1 MYTTINGFLNDWKQ
15 EASLTL
21 QVLDKLTDAS
31 LSQAV
36 SDAQPRTLGEIAWH
50 VTQSVGVFFNQ
61 IGLQQ
66 EIPTPVAGSASAIAE
81 AYRRASE
88 SAITELS
95 ANWTDKDDKL
105 QEPIKLFG
113 FIDTTVGGVLNTL
126 VRHQIHHRAQI
137 TILMRQA
144 GLAAPGVYGPN
155 EEETAA
161 MKAAR
166 SQS

>member
-61 IGLQQ
+61 IGL
-66 EIPTPVAGSASAIAE
+66 
-81 AYRRASE
+81 
-88 SAITELS
+88 
-95 ANWTDKDDKL
+95 
-105 QEPIKLFG
+105 
-113 FIDTTVGGVLNTL
+113 
-126 VRHQIHHRAQI
+126 
-137 TILMRQA
+137 
-144 GLAAPGVYGPN
+144 
-155 EEETAA
+155 
-161 MKAAR
+161 
-166 SQS
+166 